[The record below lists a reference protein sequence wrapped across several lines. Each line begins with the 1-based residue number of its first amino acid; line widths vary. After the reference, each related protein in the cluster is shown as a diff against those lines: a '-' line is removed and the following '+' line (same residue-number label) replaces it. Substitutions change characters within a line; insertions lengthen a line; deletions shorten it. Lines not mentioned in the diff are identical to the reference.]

1 MPFEPEAGRLRRIAR
16 RGTVFFTDHAEVERK
31 KDGIEKIDV
40 VNMLGRCTI
49 SLIETNRENG
59 EEEWR
64 AEGSDSDGRKI
75 TAVVVAYE
83 DFAEVKVITTWA
95 NKK

>member
-1 MPFEPEAGRLRRIAR
+1 MPFENEAGRPRRIAR
-16 RGTVFFTDHAEVERK
+16 RGTVFFKYHAEDERK
-31 KDGIEKIDV
+31 KDDIAKIDV

-64 AEGSDSDGRKI
+64 AEGTDSDGRKI
-75 TAVVVAYE
+75 VAVVVVYE
-83 DFAEVKVITTWA
+83 DVAEVKVVTTWA